1 MFDRW
6 THNRWV
12 RNRYTRRVAHW
23 VRRLVA
29 LLFGP
34 DGAQAATGAS
44 PGAALT
50 GGVPA
55 MPTWLR
61 EEMNQLAALEPEL
74 LPPGIGLD
82 RYAFYS
88 IPINTAPGE
97 VYARLTDAI
106 GEQPYSHVLLVPWLK
121 QGGADRGTLYYARAI
136 AEHNPAAR
144 ILVLSTENSPSPWAS
159 RLPPQATH
167 VDFGHHAS
175 SLDFALQVS
184 VMVRVLVQLRAPMVH
199 VVNSRVGWETVLRH
213 GLALTQHSRL
223 FASIFCDDYD
233 LRMNPVGYAR
243 DYLRYC
249 YPYLSTVICD
259 NSRYP
264 HIWSRELGVPTSL
277 FTVVPFP
284 YDGEPP
290 RPPSTALSAADPDR
304 VLWAGRLD
312 RQKRPDLLAA
322 IAARL
327 PGVHFDVYGAQVMAG
342 ASTQDLGE
350 LRSLPNVTLHGE
362 FQRLEAVASPSHF
375 AYLHTT
381 AWEGTPTILFDAAA
395 ARLPICAPAVGGI
408 VDFLPQQDLIDIP
421 DDIDAFVQQLQQLRA
436 SATLRDQR
444 VERQLESLVRN
455 RQWGS
460 FTGNL
465 QRLDGYLAPQE
476 RIDGRAADNA

>member
-1 MFDRW
+1 
-6 THNRWV
+6 
-12 RNRYTRRVAHW
+12 
-23 VRRLVA
+23 VA

-34 DGAQAATGAS
+34 DGAQAAVGAP

-61 EEMNQLAALEPEL
+61 DEMTQLAALEPEL
-74 LPPGIGLD
+74 LPPGTGVD

-97 VYARLTDAI
+97 VYARLTDEI

-121 QGGADRGTLYYARAI
+121 QGGADRGILYYARAI
-136 AEHNPAAR
+136 AEHNPSAR

-159 RLPPQATH
+159 RLPPQATL
-167 VDFGHHAS
+167 VDFGHHAA
-175 SLDFALQVS
+175 SLEFALQVS

-199 VVNSRVGWETVLRH
+199 VVNSRVGWETILRH

-264 HIWSRELGVPTSL
+264 QIWSRELGVPASL

-290 RPPSTALSAADPDR
+290 RLTSTALSAADPDR

-327 PGVHFDVYGAQVMAG
+327 PDVHFDVYGSQVMSG
-342 ASTQDLGE
+342 AAVQDLGA
-350 LRSLPNVTLHGE
+350 LRSLPNVILHGE
-362 FQRLEAVASPSHF
+362 FQRLEAVACPGHF

-408 VDFLPQQDLIDIP
+408 VDFLPAQDLIDVP
-421 DDIDAFVQQLQQLRA
+421 DDIDAFVQQLEQLRA

-444 VERQLESLVRN
+444 VQRQHESLARN

-465 QRLDGYLAPQE
+465 QHLEGYLAPQDRGGAE
-476 RIDGRAADNA
+476 